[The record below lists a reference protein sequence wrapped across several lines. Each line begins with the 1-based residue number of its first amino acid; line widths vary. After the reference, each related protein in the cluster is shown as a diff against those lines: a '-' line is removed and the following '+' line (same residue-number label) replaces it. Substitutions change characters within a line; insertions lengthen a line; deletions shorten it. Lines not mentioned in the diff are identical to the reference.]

1 MSIFELI
8 ANVRHNRKLKRDGLL
23 GNIGDKVP
31 TNNIVETYDEKM
43 FHLSDGAWGEP
54 SEYKDLE
61 WNVIAKYGDDES

>member
-1 MSIFELI
+1 MSLFEFI
-8 ANVRHNRKLKRDGLL
+8 ANVRHNRGLL